1 MDCQASEN
9 VAPSVLANC
18 GRPRLLSNLFA
29 QMPGT
34 VFQLRL
40 EPDGRAYYPYISQSV
55 FDLYGI
61 SPESLRKDA
70 SLLLRAVHPADRNA
84 VVRALHDSRQ
94 SMHPCRREFRAILS
108 DGSLRWR
115 LAEAMP
121 KRLSDGSTVWD
132 GYVCDISSQKELE
145 ELLWRQIN
153 FDVLTRLP
161 NRQLFRSHLEQAM
174 KQARRDNSQLAL
186 LSLDI
191 DNFKD
196 VNDTLGHDVGDR
208 LLWMAAQR
216 LQECVRESD
225 IIARLGGDEFII
237 ILNCLGDHG
246 GVKRVSR
253 EILKRLAEPFA
264 LGEHVS
270 HVSASIG
277 ITFYPQDGLGVED
290 LLRNADHAMY
300 AAKRR
305 GRNCFSLYTPSMQ
318 EIANNRMTLTNDL
331 RAALVDYPFQLYY
344 QPLVEL
350 GSGEVRKA
358 EALIRWQHPVRGL
371 VNPAEFISIAEETG
385 MIDAIGN
392 WVFNTAALQAAAWRD
407 AMHPDFQISINLS
420 PAQFRADDGALKSWM
435 SRLPQLGVSGAAI
448 AVEITEGLLLEASD
462 DVLQHFLA
470 LRDAGIQVALDD
482 FGTGFSSLSYL
493 KKFDIDYIKIDR
505 SFIQNLAIGS
515 DDMALCE
522 AIIVMS
528 HKLGI
533 KVVAEGVETE
543 AQRDL
548 LIAAGCD
555 FAQGYLFSRPL
566 PAFEFS
572 AWLQERHSSGSQE

>member
-1 MDCQASEN
+1 MNMASGAMTMEMVDRSCQKRES
-9 VAPSVLANC
+9 LT
-18 GRPRLLSNLFA
+18 NLIA
-29 QMPGT
+29 QIPGT

-40 EPDGRAYYPYISQSV
+40 EPDGRAHYPFISQSV

-61 SPESLRKDA
+61 STESLRTDA
-70 SLLLRAVHPADRNA
+70 SLLLRAVHPDDRNA
-84 VVRALHDSRQ
+84 VVSSLQDSSQSLHVW
-94 SMHPCRREFRAILS
+94 RREFRVILS
-108 DGSLRWR
+108 DGRVRWR

-121 KRLSDGSTVWD
+121 KRLNDGGTVWD
-132 GYVCDISSQKELE
+132 GYVCDISNQKELE

-153 FDVLTRLP
+153 YDVLTGLP
-161 NRQLFRSHLEQAM
+161 NRRLFRSHLEQAM
-174 KQARRDNSQLAL
+174 KQTRRDHSQLAL

-196 VNDTLGHDVGDR
+196 INDTLGHDVGDR
-208 LLWMAAQR
+208 LLRMAANR

-225 IIARLGGDEFII
+225 IIARFGGDEFII
-237 ILNCLGDHG
+237 ILNSLGDHG

-253 EILKRLAEPFA
+253 EILKRLAEPFL

-270 HVSASIG
+270 HVSVSIG
-277 ITFYPQDGLGVED
+277 VTFYPQDGAGIED

-300 AAKRR
+300 AAKKR
-305 GRNCFSLYTPSMQ
+305 GRNRFSLFTPSMQ
-318 EIANNRMTLTNDL
+318 EIANNRMMLANDL

-350 GSGEVRKA
+350 ASGEVRKA

-385 MIDAIGN
+385 MIAAIGN
-392 WVFNTAALQAAAWRD
+392 WVFDTAARQAVIWRE

-420 PAQFRADDGALKSWM
+420 PAQFRVDDCALKSWM
-435 SRLPQLGVSGAAI
+435 ERLPQSGVSGQAI
-448 AVEITEGLLLEASD
+448 AVEITEGLLLDASD
-462 DVLQHFLA
+462 DVLKRFLA

-505 SFIQNLAIGS
+505 SFIQNLAHGS

-522 AIIVMS
+522 AIIVMA

-533 KVVAEGVETE
+533 RVVAEGVETE
-543 AQRDL
+543 TQRDL

-555 FAQGYLFSRPL
+555 FAQGYLFSRPI
-566 PAFEFS
+566 PADEFA
-572 AWLQERHSSGSQE
+572 AWLQTRTKPVS